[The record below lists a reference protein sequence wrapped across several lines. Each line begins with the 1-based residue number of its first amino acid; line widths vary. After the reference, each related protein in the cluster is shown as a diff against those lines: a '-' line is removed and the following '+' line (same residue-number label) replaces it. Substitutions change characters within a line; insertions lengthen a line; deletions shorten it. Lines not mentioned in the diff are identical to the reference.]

1 MSISIELSR
10 QPSGW
15 RLMLEPKIDLSHW
28 QFDYR
33 SDRIVCTPEP
43 SDFVLMLLGTI
54 LLYGFAIVF
63 LLVAIAPSWLGFG
76 APQRPRA
83 SSRASEGKP
92 LAAPGQPVLSPEETR
107 RIMEDMVQ
115 HATKNMSPEEKERFL
130 RKIEEPNQ
138 QEKERAA
145 AALRR
150 GKPLFEW
157 LVFAA
162 RLFALLPAALFALP
176 GTLCL
181 RRALMF
187 FRDRVELSVQQGALV
202 VQRPTLFGGE
212 SSRTWPLHEIEGIAG
227 CCREFRGYKRRG
239 YKWLVSVLGTNSRQP
254 SLTFL
259 LEETRDRSSE
269 PQRFVDFANALA
281 RLTGCPFASHGAS
294 H

>member
-1 MSISIELSR
+1 MSVSIDLSR
-10 QPSGW
+10 HSGGW
-15 RLMLEPKIDLSHW
+15 RLTPEPQIDLSRW
-28 QFDYR
+28 ELDYR
-33 SDRIVCTPEP
+33 SDRIVCTPGP
-43 SDFVLMLLGTI
+43 SDFVMMLLGNI
-54 LLYGFAIVF
+54 VLYGFAIVF
-63 LLVAIAPSWLGFG
+63 LLVAVAPSWLGFS
-76 APQRPRA
+76 APQRPRD
-83 SSRASEGKP
+83 SPRATEGKP

-115 HATKNMSPEEKERFL
+115 QATKNMSPEEKERFL
-130 RKIEEPNQ
+130 RKIQEPTQ

-145 AALRR
+145 AAARR

-162 RLFALLPAALFALP
+162 RLFALLPAALFALT

-227 CCREFRGYKRRG
+227 YCRKRRG
-239 YKWLVSVLGTNSRQP
+239 YKWLVSVIGTNSRQP
-254 SLTFL
+254 SLKFL
-259 LEETRDRSSE
+259 VEETRDRSPE
-269 PQRFVDFANALA
+269 PQRFVDFADALA
-281 RLTGCPFASHGAS
+281 RLTGASLVQSTA
-294 H
+294 

>member
-15 RLMLEPKIDLSHW
+15 WLTPEPQIDLSRW
-28 QFDYR
+28 ELEFR

-43 SDFVLMLLGTI
+43 SDFVMMLLGT
-54 LLYGFAIVF
+54 LVLHGFAIVF
-63 LLVAIAPSWLGFG
+63 LHVAIAPSWLGFG
-76 APQRPRA
+76 APQRPRD
-83 SSRASEGKP
+83 SSGATEGKAFAGP
-92 LAAPGQPVLSPEETR
+92 EEPVLSPEEAR
-107 RIMEDMVQ
+107 RIQEDMLQ
-115 HATKNMSPEEKERFL
+115 QATKNMSPEKREKFL
-130 RKIEEPNQ
+130 REIEEKIRQ
-138 QEKERAA
+138 SREQAA
-145 AALRR
+145 ARQ

-227 CCREFRGYKRRG
+227 YCRKRRG
-239 YKWLVSVLGTNSRQP
+239 YKWLVSVIGTNSRQP
-254 SLTFL
+254 NLTFL
-259 LEETRDRSSE
+259 VEETRDRSPE
-269 PQRFVDFANALA
+269 PQRFVEFADALA
-281 RLTGCPFASHGAS
+281 RLTGTSLVQSSA
-294 H
+294 

>member
-15 RLMLEPKIDLSHW
+15 RLTPEPQIDLSRW
-28 QFDYR
+28 ELDFR

-43 SDFVLMLLGTI
+43 SDFVMMLLGT
-54 LLYGFAIVF
+54 LVLYGFAIVF

-92 LAAPGQPVLSPEETR
+92 LATPGQPVLSPEETR

-145 AALRR
+145 AALRQ

-176 GTLCL
+176 ATLCL

-202 VQRPTLFGGE
+202 VQRPTLLGGE
-212 SSRTWPLHEIEGIAG
+212 SSRTCPLHEIGGIAG
-227 CCREFRGYKRRG
+227 YCRKRRG
-239 YKWLVSVLGTNSRQP
+239 YKWLVSVIGTNSRQP
-254 SLTFL
+254 NLTL
-259 LEETRDRSSE
+259 LVEETRDRSPE
-269 PQRFVDFANALA
+269 PQRFLDFADALA
-281 RLTGCPFASHGAS
+281 RLTGTSLVQSSA
-294 H
+294 